1 MRFSVEVYRYGEALA
16 WCLKKLT
23 NNIPDLDDWRFSV
36 NAGGIDYGIY
46 LNIDTDEKEIE
57 ICNQPRGEGSDYL
70 DDVIACLEEKYEDED
85 EE

>member
-1 MRFSVEVYRYGEALA
+1 MKNNYSVEVDRYGEALV

-23 NNIPDLDDWRFSV
+23 NNIPDLENWRFSA

-46 LNIDTDEKEIE
+46 LNINIEEKEIE
-57 ICNQPRGEGSDYL
+57 ISNQPRGEGNDYL
-70 DDVIACLEEKYEDED
+70 DDVLQCFEEED